1 MSDTPL
7 SWLSA
12 TDLLRLYR
20 DRKIS
25 PVEVVSDLLA
35 RIPDSAASL
44 NAICFTYGDEALDE
58 ARKSEARYMSSAQNT
73 GILDGIPT
81 VLKDENMMA
90 GKVTT
95 YGSLLYADHV
105 AGKSA
110 PVVQRLIDA
119 GALIH
124 ARTTTPEF
132 SCAPFCHSKQW
143 GVTRNPWNAD
153 YTPGGSSG
161 GAGAALAAGLTPLAT
176 GSDIGGSIRIPASAC
191 GVVGFKPPYGRVP
204 STPPFNLA
212 HILQVSR

>member
-1 MSDTPL
+1 
-7 SWLSA
+7 
-12 TDLLRLYR
+12 
-20 DRKIS
+20 
-25 PVEVVSDLLA
+25 
-35 RIPDSAASL
+35 
-44 NAICFTYGDEALDE
+44 
-58 ARKSEARYMSSAQNT
+58 
-73 GILDGIPT
+73 
-81 VLKDENMMA
+81 MA

-191 GVVGFKPPYGRVP
+191 RVVGFKPPYGL
-204 STPPFNLA
+204 SLI
-212 HILQVSR
+212 HI